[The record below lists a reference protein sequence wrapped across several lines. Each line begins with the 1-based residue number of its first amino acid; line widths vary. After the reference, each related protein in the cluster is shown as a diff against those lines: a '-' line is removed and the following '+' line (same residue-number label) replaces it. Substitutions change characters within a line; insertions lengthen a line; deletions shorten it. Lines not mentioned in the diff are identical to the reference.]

1 VERGAAFERKVH
13 EDAVARQHREAA
25 RRKKHV
31 LRAAE
36 EARAAEHA
44 TASVAPCTVAER
56 SVLWRRI
63 DAVVARYRAAN
74 RRALALLL
82 CGLAA
87 IVASALLPSLLLAGF
102 RAQLL
107 DELVLGGPAGAAAAI
122 PQFGGRA
129 ASLANRSA
137 APATFGAWLHEC
149 EPPPPPPPPNGNPV
163 DPAAVRAAFA
173 AGAGERVAVVHE
185 VMIFNV
191 TNAAAVLA
199 GRSLPVLRQVGP
211 YRFRRRWRKLDVAFF
226 SSFSRSED
234 PRFRRANNRV
244 RYTER
249 SSYEFLPPAASALP
263 LPDGSSGGNLTLDD
277 GFTALNL
284 GWLRV
289 LGRLRPYGGD
299 DRYLVAH
306 FASGVLK
313 DFELTAKRKLR
324 RAGLRRALLALP
336 AAVLAR
342 REAVV
347 QWASKLD
354 KRGTYSS
361 PSRAYEL
368 HHEVRAPYRL
378 HRCRRRRLARGG
390 GC

>member
-1 VERGAAFERKVH
+1 MPRGAAKHVLTLAPGGTLSVTQKAHVQSAYLRSHGQQARDAQCYAQGHELLKAAAAARAASQSAALVERGAAFERKVH

-129 ASLANRSA
+129 TSLANRSA
-137 APATFGAWLHEC
+137 APATFGAWLHE
-149 EPPPPPPPPNGNPV
+149 G
-163 DPAAVRAAFA
+163 
-173 AGAGERVAVVHE
+173 
-185 VMIFNV
+185 
-191 TNAAAVLA
+191 
-199 GRSLPVLRQVGP
+199 
-211 YRFRRRWRKLDVAFF
+211 
-226 SSFSRSED
+226 
-234 PRFRRANNRV
+234 
-244 RYTER
+244 
-249 SSYEFLPPAASALP
+249 
-263 LPDGSSGGNLTLDD
+263 
-277 GFTALNL
+277 
-284 GWLRV
+284 
-289 LGRLRPYGGD
+289 
-299 DRYLVAH
+299 
-306 FASGVLK
+306 
-313 DFELTAKRKLR
+313 
-324 RAGLRRALLALP
+324 
-336 AAVLAR
+336 
-342 REAVV
+342 
-347 QWASKLD
+347 
-354 KRGTYSS
+354 
-361 PSRAYEL
+361 
-368 HHEVRAPYRL
+368 
-378 HRCRRRRLARGG
+378 
-390 GC
+390 